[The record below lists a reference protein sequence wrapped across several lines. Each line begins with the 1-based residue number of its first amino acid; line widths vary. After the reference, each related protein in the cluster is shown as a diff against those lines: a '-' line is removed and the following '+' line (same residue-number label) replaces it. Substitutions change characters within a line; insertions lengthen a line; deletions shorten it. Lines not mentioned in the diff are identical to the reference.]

1 MVVLDGADAATVEG
15 GRLVRLRARAK
26 EWRSKFTLAEVSG
39 SLGDLGIYIP
49 LLVGLT
55 QQGSVF
61 FVPSLFFA
69 GFFNFV
75 TGIAW
80 DVPMCVQPMK
90 TIAAVALAEDLP
102 TNQVAAA
109 GILVSA
115 MVFFLGFTRLIDVV
129 NKAVPMAV
137 IYGMQLGLGFS
148 LMRKGMNLILAT
160 RQYAMQPDCYV
171 TAWLCGI
178 LAIYLQFHRK
188 RAPTAL
194 ILFFI
199 GLIMAIER
207 MARIGSPFSFK
218 PEWPVHYALGG
229 LSANDW
235 LYALGDAALP
245 QLPLTTLNS
254 VVSVCHLSKE
264 LFPEKKVPQRDV
276 AISVGAMNVFCIVGA
291 MPCCHGAGGL
301 AAQHHFGART
311 GASMLFL
318 GFTKM
323 VLAIAVGTPLNLLL
337 TEFPGSVLGIMLVLS
352 GLELAKQ
359 GKKLKDEPNLT
370 VGYITAIVTLTLKTG
385 IACIAGIAAALLMGG
400 AEQLYAWFK
409 EEWPKWMAKLS
420 SKRGRFSNVKAD
432 ECDSPP
438 TPPAQDSPFSDATE
452 GHDAQEAKPLS

>member
-1 MVVLDGADAATVEG
+1 MG
-15 GRLVRLRARAK
+15 
-26 EWRSKFTLAEVSG
+26 
-39 SLGDLGIYIP
+39 
-49 LLVGLT
+49 
-55 QQGSVF
+55 
-61 FVPSLFFA
+61 
-69 GFFNFV
+69 
-75 TGIAW
+75 
-80 DVPMCVQPMK
+80 
-90 TIAAVALAEDLP
+90 
-102 TNQVAAA
+102 
-109 GILVSA
+109 
-115 MVFFLGFTRLIDVV
+115 
-129 NKAVPMAV
+129 
-137 IYGMQLGLGFS
+137 
-148 LMRKGMNLILAT
+148 
-160 RQYAMQPDCYV
+160 
-171 TAWLCGI
+171 
-178 LAIYLQFHRK
+178 
-188 RAPTAL
+188 
-194 ILFFI
+194 
-199 GLIMAIER
+199 
-207 MARIGSPFSFK
+207 K
-218 PEWPVHYALGG
+218 PEWPVHYALGD

-323 VLAIAVGTPLNLLL
+323 VLAIAV
-337 TEFPGSVLGIMLVLS
+337 
-352 GLELAKQ
+352 
-359 GKKLKDEPNLT
+359 
-370 VGYITAIVTLTLKTG
+370 VTLTLKTG